1 MTSPRVVELPRRLE
15 PVSRDTFLGAG
26 EAQAAARLVYVADVV
41 APRAREGAGA
51 GRGVRRPGSIGAAPV
66 AEPDQ
71 RSRASA
77 SACTGPASATGCG
90 PSRFVVT

>member
-1 MTSPRVVELPRRLE
+1 MTSPRVIELPRRLE

-41 APRAREGAGA
+41 APRARDGA